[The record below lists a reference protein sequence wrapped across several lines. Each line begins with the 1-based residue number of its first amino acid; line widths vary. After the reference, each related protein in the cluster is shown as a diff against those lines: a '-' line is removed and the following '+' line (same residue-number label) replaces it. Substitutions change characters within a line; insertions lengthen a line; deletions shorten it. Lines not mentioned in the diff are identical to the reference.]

1 MVETLLPEPRSPA
14 SVITS
19 AVVPAIRCGMILRHP
34 YTRRCW
40 AIRKNIVN
48 RFSTRLILTLSVLTF
63 LSFGDVIQ
71 AGSLGAFLRAF
82 AHSHRH
88 HRSHSSN
95 RERPELNSQPEM
107 NNGQSHNVN
116 AAVTPPVAPSV
127 APTRAPVESGTHI
140 PPVTQDVNRNLPFGI
155 PVPNKEGIVKSPY
168 APNRG
173 FVDVRGF
180 PGGTEVK
187 DPYTGKVFL
196 TPRKE

>member
-1 MVETLLPEPRSPA
+1 MSSAPETSLIICWAFREGGDFFRCAKDSRNEYGRSRGPRKAFESRGRLHFLVETLLPEPRSPA

-95 RERPELNSQPEM
+95 RERPELNSQPET
-107 NNGQSHNVN
+107 QRLRHLSHRASLRPGRRLN
-116 AAVTPPVAPSV
+116 
-127 APTRAPVESGTHI
+127 PTRIS
-140 PPVTQDVNRNLPFGI
+140 RLS
-155 PVPNKEGIVKSPY
+155 KM
-168 APNRG
+168 
-173 FVDVRGF
+173 
-180 PGGTEVK
+180 
-187 DPYTGKVFL
+187 
-196 TPRKE
+196 